1 MTDIEPNPV
10 VSIAKGDD
18 QLDTARRCLGYRL
31 RAVVW
36 PGARVLLKV
45 NQVGG
50 LPPEN
55 GSTVGPEL
63 IGLVVEMC
71 REAGAGQVGIAED
84 AGRFNDTLAVFERL
98 GTTAV
103 ARRTGATLIDLRQQ
117 PHVLRPVPG
126 GGLVAS
132 EIEFSQPLLEW
143 DVVIG
148 VTKLKTHHQTG
159 ITGALKNFFG
169 AIPDDYKRRFH
180 RLDMDKAIV
189 DINSIRHADFTIVD
203 GFPAMEGVGPHQGT
217 PVPMN
222 IAICGADPV
231 AVDAVCQAVMGF
243 GPNFGR
249 HVRIAAQQDLGV
261 NDLARIQVQG
271 TPIAEVRRPFQTAL
285 DQIKERMAGYVQVID
300 HTDCSGCAC
309 AVATTFMLLLGRHG
323 KSLEEFKGLKVYL
336 GKVDVPEGSQGD
348 LLVGNCVRGPEG
360 HRRWLRVEGGPPSI
374 SAIMDSVSSSD
385 VELTSFGREV
395 E

>member
-1 MTDIEPNPV
+1 
-10 VSIAKGDD
+10 
-18 QLDTARRCLGYRL
+18 
-31 RAVVW
+31 
-36 PGARVLLKV
+36 V

-50 LPPEN
+50 LSPEE
-55 GSTVGPEL
+55 GSTVHAEL

-71 REAGAGQVGIAED
+71 REAGAGEVGIAED
-84 AGRFNDTLAVFERL
+84 AGRFNDTLEVFERL

-103 ARRTGATLIDLRQQ
+103 ARRTGAIIVDLRRE
-117 PHVLRPVPG
+117 PHVLKPVPK
-126 GGLVAS
+126 GGLVTS
-132 EIEFSQPLLEW
+132 EIEFAQPLLEW
-143 DVVIG
+143 EVVIG

-159 ITGALKNFFG
+159 ITGALKNYFG

-222 IAICGADPV
+222 ITICGADPV
-231 AVDAVCQAVMGF
+231 AIDAVCQAVMGF

-249 HVRIAAQQDLGV
+249 HVRIAAERGLGT
-261 NDLARIQVQG
+261 NDLSQIEVQG
-271 TPIAEVRRPFQTAL
+271 APIAAVRRPFKTAL
-285 DQIKERMAGYVQVID
+285 DQMKERIQGYVEIID

-309 AVATTFMLLLGRHG
+309 AVATTFMLLLGRQG

-336 GKVDVPEGSQGD
+336 GKVEAPDDESVV
-348 LLVGNCVRGPEG
+348 LVGNCVRGPEG
-360 HRRWLRVEGGPPSI
+360 RRRWLRASGGPPSI
-374 SAIMDSVSSSD
+374 TAIMESISPPDT
-385 VELTSFGREV
+385 ELTSFGPEV